1 MIGRGGWK
9 GHDNRRNSP
18 RAKLGRRHCTA
29 AAQCEVRGSVGGC
42 NRTQVRSY
50 SNTIGL
56 EIFEFR
62 KSAVASRPNH
72 EERSRQILSEPRGD
86 GFVDRLCSLTSAIDE
101 HHPPTFRG
109 KTELSS
115 RCASVRSRGLRR
127 LYWIPRVE
135 DLGVLSRSE
144 ISACLG
150 KSIVHLPRI
159 ATEESSR

>member
-42 NRTQVRSY
+42 NRTKVRSY

-72 EERSRQILSEPRGD
+72 EEGFRQILSEPRGD
-86 GFVDRLCSLTSAIDE
+86 RFVDRLISLTSTIDE
-101 HHPPTFRG
+101 HHPPALRR
-109 KTELSS
+109 KTEFLS
-115 RCASVRSRGLRR
+115 RLASVRTRSRRR
-127 LYWIPRVE
+127 LYWISCVE
-135 DLGVLSRSE
+135 DL
-144 ISACLG
+144 
-150 KSIVHLPRI
+150 
-159 ATEESSR
+159 